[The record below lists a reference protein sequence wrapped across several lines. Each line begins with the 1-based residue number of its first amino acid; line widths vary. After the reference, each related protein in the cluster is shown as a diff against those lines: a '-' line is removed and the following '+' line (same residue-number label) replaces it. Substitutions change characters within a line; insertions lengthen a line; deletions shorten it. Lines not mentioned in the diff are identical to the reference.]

1 MDKFT
6 LGIIAFPILF
16 SMLALRTPIGLAMLI
31 VGCSG
36 TILIA
41 GWLPILSQVKTSA
54 WHLFSNYSLSVIPL
68 FLLMGNFA
76 GKAGMSEAL
85 FKFTGACL
93 GHRKGGVAMAAIGAC
108 AGFGAICGSSLA
120 TAATMGKVALPELR
134 KMGYS
139 NALSTGALAAGGTL
153 GILIPPSVILIIYS
167 ILTEQNIAKMF
178 LAAFIPGFLAAVGY
192 ITAIAIYVRFF
203 PNSGPNK
210 NRVDFKS
217 RFSLF
222 KNIWHVLLIFFIV
235 TATFIKLP
243 GPTVSKIDTI
253 TEDPYKKVTI
263 LVAVTEIDEFWIDK
277 KRVEESALKLNL
289 TRMFNEN
296 PKSGMVIQADNESS
310 IESLAKV
317 ADIARD
323 VGISP
328 VAISVEND

>member
-1 MDKFT
+1 MRNRTAKAQTQGQTIDLT
-6 LGIIAFPILF
+6 P
-16 SMLALRTPIGLAMLI
+16 MLD
-31 VGCSG
+31 V
-36 TILIA
+36 
-41 GWLPILSQVKTSA
+41 V
-54 WHLFSNYSLSVIPL
+54 
-68 FLLMGNFA
+68 
-76 GKAGMSEAL
+76 
-85 FKFTGACL
+85 
-93 GHRKGGVAMAAIGAC
+93 
-108 AGFGAICGSSLA
+108 
-120 TAATMGKVALPELR
+120 
-134 KMGYS
+134 
-139 NALSTGALAAGGTL
+139 
-153 GILIPPSVILIIYS
+153 
-167 ILTEQNIAKMF
+167 
-178 LAAFIPGFLAAVGY
+178 FIM
-192 ITAIAIYVRFF
+192 
-203 PNSGPNK
+203 
-210 NRVDFKS
+210 
-217 RFSLF
+217 
-222 KNIWHVLLIFFIV
+222 LIFFIV